1 MLSKDDL
8 VGLGMTP
15 GPLFAQVFK
24 AVKAA
29 KTKDEAIAIA
39 VAIRDGTFVRKE
51 RQTKVI
57 DPESVL
63 HWLLENRSWLPS
75 GESRGEP
82 PSISEINRMLSQ
94 GAITLNGRKPNPD
107 DKMEFPI
114 WELVF
119 FKGSKT
125 QCTLFFNLA
134 EAPPTATWNTLIWEK
149 RPNNK
154 GGDDLWVVTGE
165 RWHVKGGMTKD
176 GGLVEHK
183 IGIVPHFPETMPFE
197 DIAALLEKEEREWQE
212 RRAKEREKP
221 PIGDIQ
227 TSAWVDFKWRAW
239 CWWCRAG
246 KPRVSSFRRKL
257 RNLV

>member
-24 AVKAA
+24 AVKAC
-29 KTKDEAIAIA
+29 KTKEEALAVA

-57 DPESVL
+57 DPDSCL
-63 HWLLENRSWLPS
+63 HWFLENRSWLPS
-75 GESRGEP
+75 SENRGAE
-82 PSISEINRMLSQ
+82 PSISEIKRMLDQ
-94 GAITLNGRKPNPD
+94 GAITLNGRKPDPD

-125 QCTLFFNLA
+125 QCTLFFVLA
-134 EAPPTATWNTLIWEK
+134 EAPPWATWMTPIFEK
-149 RPNNK
+149 RPNLK

-165 RWHVKGGMTKD
+165 RWRAKGGMTRE
-176 GGLVEHK
+176 GGIAELK
-183 IGIVPHFPETMPFE
+183 MGIVPVFPETMPFE
-197 DIAALLEKEEREWQE
+197 AIVELLEKEEREWAADAIRQKAE
-212 RRAKEREKP
+212 LAAIR
-221 PIGDIQ
+221 IQ
-227 TSAWVDFKWRAW
+227 TSAWDDFKARCR
-239 CWWCRAG
+239 CWWFMHCQT
-246 KPRVSSFRRKL
+246 KVSSFRRRWRGL
-257 RNLV
+257 I